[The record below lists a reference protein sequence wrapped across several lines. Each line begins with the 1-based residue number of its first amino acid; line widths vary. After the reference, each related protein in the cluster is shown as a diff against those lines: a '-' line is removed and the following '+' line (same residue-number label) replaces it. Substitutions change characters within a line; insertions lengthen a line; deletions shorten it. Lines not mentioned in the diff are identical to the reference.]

1 MEHIEITY
9 ESHERLQLD
18 NTKEATDGTDVFCLS
33 RASSDRLQKLYK
45 IRPRTPTSKNGVSPR
60 QNAKIHS
67 LIGTNMQD
75 RSSTNSKTAATWCPP
90 TEKASA
96 NQEQHRRGQAQKSI
110 RRSRRPTPWPR
121 EGRRAQSKTR
131 PVALRANA
139 WTQRHTQHVCLTPP
153 SRQGQDS
160 PEGKKAPSTGSLTCA
175 PMDTGQ
181 ACASTHISCARH

>member
-1 MEHIEITY
+1 MSACNWTTQRKQQMAPMSFVSRDACPPIDCKSY
-9 ESHERLQLD
+9 
-18 NTKEATDGTDVFCLS
+18 TK
-33 RASSDRLQKLYK
+33 SDLGHQLQKMAFHRGK
-45 IRPRTPTSKNGVSPR
+45 TQK
-60 QNAKIHS
+60 QHS

-131 PVALRANA
+131 PVALHSVIHSMYTASYTA
-139 WTQRHTQHVCLTPP
+139 CVSYTAQP
-153 SRQGQDS
+153 
-160 PEGKKAPSTGSLTCA
+160 TGS
-175 PMDTGQ
+175 G
-181 ACASTHISCARH
+181 

>member
-1 MEHIEITY
+1 MAPM
-9 ESHERLQLD
+9 SS
-18 NTKEATDGTDVFCLS
+18 VS
-33 RASSDRLQKLYK
+33 RARPPIDCKSYTKSDLGHQLQKMAF
-45 IRPRTPTSKNGVSPR
+45 RRGET
-60 QNAKIHS
+60 QKIHS

>member
-1 MEHIEITY
+1 MEHLEITY

-33 RASSDRLQKLYK
+33 RRVSSDRLQKLYK

-60 QNAKIHS
+60 QNAKKHS

-131 PVALRANA
+131 PVALHSVIHSMYTASYTA
-139 WTQRHTQHVCLTPP
+139 CVSYTAQP
-153 SRQGQDS
+153 
-160 PEGKKAPSTGSLTCA
+160 TGS
-175 PMDTGQ
+175 G
-181 ACASTHISCARH
+181 